1 MNLIQSNVKTM
12 TLKEITDLLDV
23 QHSKAMLKVERMAKE
38 PEFGTVSKMD
48 SVYNDKGQT
57 VETYILDK
65 RQSVAVSS
73 MLNTALL
80 MRVIDRWEQLESKQ
94 EETPEQLMARALI
107 SAQSVIASKDA
118 QIEAAQP
125 AIRLESA
132 ISNDN
137 STLSMTESG
146 KKLQVKPRK
155 FIEWLYQHKYI
166 DASNMPYQRWINQGL
181 LVIST
186 IEKNGKP
193 RSSTRVTGKGFAYF
207 GGKLSELKFN
217 NQQHFLFYK

>member
-94 EETPEQLMARALI
+94 AIVIPQTLSEALQLAADQAKQLELAAPKVAFVENLVERDNLMTATQVGQKHKMSAVKINKFLDELGGVYNKSVKRGRAFTQAFIDKGYGELKQTEMGYSQALFTAKGEVWINEQLI
-107 SAQSVIASKDA
+107 SEGV
-118 QIEAAQP
+118 
-125 AIRLESA
+125 
-132 ISNDN
+132 
-137 STLSMTESG
+137 
-146 KKLQVKPRK
+146 V
-155 FIEWLYQHKYI
+155 
-166 DASNMPYQRWINQGL
+166 
-181 LVIST
+181 
-186 IEKNGKP
+186 
-193 RSSTRVTGKGFAYF
+193 
-207 GGKLSELKFN
+207 
-217 NQQHFLFYK
+217 

>member
-94 EETPEQLMARALI
+94 AIVIPQTLSEALQLAADQAKQLELAAPKVAFVENLVERDNLMTATQVGQKHKMSAVKINKFLDELGGVYNKAVKRGRAFTQAFIDKGYGELKQTEMGYSQALFTAKGEVWINEQLI
-107 SAQSVIASKDA
+107 SEGV
-118 QIEAAQP
+118 
-125 AIRLESA
+125 
-132 ISNDN
+132 
-137 STLSMTESG
+137 
-146 KKLQVKPRK
+146 V
-155 FIEWLYQHKYI
+155 
-166 DASNMPYQRWINQGL
+166 
-181 LVIST
+181 
-186 IEKNGKP
+186 
-193 RSSTRVTGKGFAYF
+193 
-207 GGKLSELKFN
+207 
-217 NQQHFLFYK
+217 